1 VVKADA
7 YGHGAIP
14 VARRLADDGQVF
26 GFAVSLVEEGVELRE
41 AGISQPILVMGPSMQ
56 GGEEQLLAHSMWPM
70 VSSLSTLRSLAVV
83 AEEAKRALVVH
94 LKLDTGMG
102 RLGLSE
108 AELVTALDLIDD
120 VAPLR
125 LGGIATHFA
134 CADTDDPDDP
144 QSMTGEQLGRFKRW
158 LQAAEVGPGV
168 MLHAANSAAC
178 LHHPEARFDAVRPG
192 LGLYAAGP
200 ASGDGRFQSTT
211 RLVSAITQIRPA
223 EIGSTVSYGALWKA
237 ERPSKLAVVPV
248 GYADGLPRSLTGS
261 AEALIGGRRAAV
273 VGAVSMDIT
282 VLDITDFADAEIG
295 DEVVF
300 LGRQGP
306 GEITIAEFAERAGL
320 SHYEV
325 TCGISKR
332 VPRRYR

>member
-1 VVKADA
+1 MSGYRLIRAVCDDLPAVRPTYVEVDLGAVANNARVLAAASQNKVFAVVKADA

-125 LGGIATHFA
+125 
-134 CADTDDPDDP
+134 
-144 QSMTGEQLGRFKRW
+144 
-158 LQAAEVGPGV
+158 
-168 MLHAANSAAC
+168 
-178 LHHPEARFDAVRPG
+178 
-192 LGLYAAGP
+192 
-200 ASGDGRFQSTT
+200 
-211 RLVSAITQIRPA
+211 
-223 EIGSTVSYGALWKA
+223 
-237 ERPSKLAVVPV
+237 
-248 GYADGLPRSLTGS
+248 
-261 AEALIGGRRAAV
+261 
-273 VGAVSMDIT
+273 
-282 VLDITDFADAEIG
+282 
-295 DEVVF
+295 
-300 LGRQGP
+300 
-306 GEITIAEFAERAGL
+306 
-320 SHYEV
+320 
-325 TCGISKR
+325 
-332 VPRRYR
+332 